1 MSVSKVKSALVD
13 FVKGEKDRAI
23 VLKGDW
29 GTGKTHLWKQVV
41 LESRDSFHKRNYSYV
56 SLFGL
61 NSLKDLKKSI
71 YENKVYRERAHIASD
86 ESSFEENLKDI
97 SGRFAGWM
105 RKGSSLFNDVSA
117 MGVKGIGPI
126 VESLQ
131 FIRVTDTIICLDDFE
146 RKGSGLHDREVL
158 GLISLLV
165 ESKKCRVVMLLNDGT
180 LKSGDDFFAYHEKVF
195 DYEVTFNPS
204 INESVSLIFGSGS
217 NFHTILAKNVTK
229 LEVNNIRLLK
239 KIDYFVGL
247 IEKALQGCNE
257 YIIEQAL
264 LILPL
269 AILAKYGGNSSKVN
283 IDFILT
289 HGHSRRTPLPDR
301 DATSEDD
308 EVVRIEAEKT
318 TFLQEY
324 GFMRCSEFDLAII
337 NIVKKGYADEDLIK
351 KVVEEIEREI
361 LHNKDVA
368 LLRDAWKIYNSSF
381 QDNES
386 QVLLA
391 FENAIKVG
399 LGKFSL
405 EDLDSV
411 AYLYCGLGRDAEI
424 QTVIDKFFSEIYPSH
439 GVTDRDDIIQWPSN
453 SYVRHCLEAFFDG
466 LVFKG
471 SFSEFMQAA
480 FVNPNNAY
488 EIIKGLASKDG
499 NEFYNFFS
507 SLNDQ
512 AFNIHARLLLKLG
525 NTSFSNQDDALIYRD
540 IFIKTFEAL
549 KELSEATAL
558 NKLRMG
564 KFMSYEPMYLREL
577 KKIQIEKKEAAEA
590 AAAPKAE

>member
-439 GVTDRDDIIQWPSN
+439 GVTERDDIIQWPSN

>member
-1 MSVSKVKSALVD
+1 M
-13 FVKGEKDRAI
+13 
-23 VLKGDW
+23 
-29 GTGKTHLWKQVV
+29 

-71 YENKVYRERAHIASD
+71 YENKVYKERAHIASD

-131 FIRVTDTIICLDDFE
+131 FIRVTDTLICLDDFE

-165 ESKKCRVVMLLNDGT
+165 ESKKCRVVMLLNEGT
-180 LKSGDDFFAYHEKVF
+180 LKSSDDFFSFHEKVF

-204 INESVSLIFGSGS
+204 IEESVSLIFGSGS
-217 NFHTILAKNVTK
+217 VFHSILARNVAK
-229 LEVNNIRLLK
+229 LEINNIRLLK
-239 KIDYFVGL
+239 KVDYFVGL
-247 IEKALQGCNE
+247 IEKALQGCSE

-269 AILAKYGGNSSKVN
+269 AILAKYGGDSSKVD
-283 IDFILT
+283 IDFILS
-289 HGHSRRTPLPDR
+289 HGHYRRKPLPDP
-301 DATSEDD
+301 DTKSEDD
-308 EVVRIEAEKT
+308 EALRIAAEKT

-324 GFMRCSEFDLAII
+324 GFIRCNEFDLAII
-337 NIVKKGYADEDLIK
+337 NIVKKGYADEDLMK
-351 KVVEEIEREI
+351 DVVKEIELQI
-361 LHNKDVA
+361 QHDKDVA

-386 QVLLA
+386 EVLLA
-391 FENAIKVG
+391 FKNAIKVG
-399 LGKFSL
+399 LDKFSL

-424 QTVIDKFFSEIYPSH
+424 EVVIDKFFSEVYPGR
-439 GVTDRDDIIQWPSN
+439 GVTDGDDIIQWPANPYLRES
-453 SYVRHCLEAFFDG
+453 LEAFFDS

-480 FVNPNNAY
+480 FEESNNSY
-488 EIIKGLASKDG
+488 EIIKGLATKDG
-499 NEFYNFFS
+499 SEFYDYFS

-512 AFNIHARLLLKLG
+512 AFVYHARLLLKLG
-525 NTSFSNQDDALIYRD
+525 NTSFSNQDDDLIYRD
-540 IFIKTFEAL
+540 IFVKTFEAL
-549 KELSEATAL
+549 KKLSETTAL
-558 NKLRMG
+558 NKLRMD
-564 KFMSYEPMYLREL
+564 KFASYEALYLSEIER
-577 KKIQIEKKEAAEA
+577 IQNERK
-590 AAAPKAE
+590 